1 MAEEEFLKAAQYN
14 IEEQLYSERILFLKL
29 NYENKESED
38 MKKLFMAREWDV
50 YPNIFYTH
58 FHNGELLK
66 YKYTKSEITFENI
79 LSFI

>member
-1 MAEEEFLKAAQYN
+1 
-14 IEEQLYSERILFLKL
+14 
-29 NYENKESED
+29 
-38 MKKLFMAREWDV
+38 MAREWDV

-79 LSFI
+79 LSFIQDIENRKIEPFKLSEPEPVDNKKKLV